1 MAELFHCGYPK
12 RRCQIKSYGTILL
25 KDFLHDFI
33 SMVIKYDRLKMNAD
47 DICAKDIENSSTLN
61 RPVTLTLGELSDLAK
76 RSLRSWTL
84 CTTYNNLSFG
94 GLMEDTLL

>member
-1 MAELFHCGYPK
+1 MSEFFHCGYPK
-12 RRCQIKSYGTILL
+12 EDVKLKLL

-61 RPVTLTLGELSDLAK
+61 RPLGELSDPAK

-84 CTTYNNLSFG
+84 CTT
-94 GLMEDTLL
+94 